1 MESIIFLGMNP
12 DMWIV
17 LLTILVVFGLMLFTK
32 LPGDYV
38 FMGSMVVFVTTGV
51 LPVDEALSSFSSES
65 VIMTGALFVIIA
77 GLVYSGVLQWIVKYC
92 LGMPKT
98 YGKALLRLMFPVAM
112 LSTVL
117 SNTTV
122 VALFL
127 RAVKMWQEGWASPL
141 QNC

>member
-77 GLVYSGVLQWIVKYC
+77 DWSI
-92 LGMPKT
+92 
-98 YGKALLRLMFPVAM
+98 PV
-112 LSTVL
+112 SCNGL
-117 SNTTV
+117 SNT
-122 VALFL
+122 A
-127 RAVKMWQEGWASPL
+127 WACPRRTGRHCCASCFPWP
-141 QNC
+141 C